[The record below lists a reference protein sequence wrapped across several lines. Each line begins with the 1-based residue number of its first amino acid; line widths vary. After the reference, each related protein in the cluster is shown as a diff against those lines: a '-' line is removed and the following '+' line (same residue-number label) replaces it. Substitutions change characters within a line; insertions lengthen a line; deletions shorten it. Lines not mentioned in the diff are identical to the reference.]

1 MRESIS
7 KENIRERVRD
17 IVLNDLDED
26 PSQIR
31 DDSLFVD
38 DLGADWIDL
47 TEMAVEFSDEFDL
60 DIQEEDLNKLVS
72 IEKTVDYIYEKMQ
85 KRR

>member
-85 KRR
+85 KGR